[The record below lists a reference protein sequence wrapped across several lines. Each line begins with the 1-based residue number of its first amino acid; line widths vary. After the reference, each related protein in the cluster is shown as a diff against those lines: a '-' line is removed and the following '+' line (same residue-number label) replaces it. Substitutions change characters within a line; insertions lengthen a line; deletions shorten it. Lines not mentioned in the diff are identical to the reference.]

1 MDIYAD
7 ETTLKSEYGKILS
20 INSDN
25 NQIHDILHNLYYD
38 ILNIEFNLYPWT
50 RNLCKYGDFFLKLDI
65 NENFGITNVRI

>member
-1 MDIYAD
+1 MKWIQTINFITLLDIYKD

-20 INSDN
+20 IKSDN

-50 RNLCKYGDFFLKLDI
+50 RNLCKYGDFFK
-65 NENFGITNVRI
+65 T